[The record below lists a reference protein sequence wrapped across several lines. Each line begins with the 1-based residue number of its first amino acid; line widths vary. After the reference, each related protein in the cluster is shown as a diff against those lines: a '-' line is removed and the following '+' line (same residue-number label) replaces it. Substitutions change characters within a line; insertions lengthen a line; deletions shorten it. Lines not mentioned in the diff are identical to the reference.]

1 MNNQIFYYFYNFAHQ
16 TDFMD
21 RVITFCAVYLPYIVA
36 VLAVLFILFH
46 HKSWREVLRVFITGG
61 LAWAA
66 AEGLKFLI
74 HMPRPF
80 DALANVQALF
90 PENGYAFPSGHAT
103 FFSAIAFTIFFKHKK
118 AGLFFLLLAI
128 IIGIA
133 RIAGGVHFPID
144 ILGGF
149 IVGAIVAYLVKNV

>member
-1 MNNQIFYYFYNFAHQ
+1 MNNQIFYYFYSFAHQ

-46 HKSWREVLRVFITGG
+46 HKSWWEVFRVFITGG

-66 AEGLKFLI
+66 AEALKFLI
-74 HMPRPF
+74 HMPRPY
-80 DALANVQALF
+80 DALAGVQSVF
-90 PENGYAFPSGHAT
+90 PENGYAFPSIHTA
-103 FFSAIAFTIFFKHKK
+103 FFSAIAFAIFFKHKK
-118 AGLFFLLLAI
+118 AGFLFLLLAL

-133 RIAGGVHFPID
+133 RIAGGVHFPVD

-149 IVGAIVAYLVKNV
+149 AVGAIVAYLVKNV